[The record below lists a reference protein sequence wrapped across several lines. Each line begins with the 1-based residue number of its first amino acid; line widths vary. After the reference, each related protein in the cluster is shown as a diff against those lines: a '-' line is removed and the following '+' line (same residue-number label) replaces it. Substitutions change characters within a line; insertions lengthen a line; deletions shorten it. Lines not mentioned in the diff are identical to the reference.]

1 MNSSESSPRPR
12 RRPEP
17 EPEPEPELPPTP
29 SGPSPLAF
37 IPFDPIRILIALS
50 RGWYWILLSGLVL
63 AGPLGALAWIR
74 SRTSYSASVQL
85 IRRELPNSFRVT
97 EIGEAFKPRQL
108 SVASVVSIMR
118 SPSLLARVGAEAK
131 PRIAAPALLESL
143 TISPEKGT
151 DLISVTLA
159 SDRGRVPTVELL
171 NRYAREVVDLT
182 SSLQQQEAAELD
194 RFLRDQLAR
203 TDSEFAAVGAELT
216 AFSKETSFYNE
227 EKEVE
232 AYLRDLGN
240 IETQVQANRV
250 ETETIRFRIS
260 GIEKELARQS
270 PTLLQLAAA
279 RNELKT
285 LLLRYTESN
294 PIVREQQLR
303 IQSLAAEAQ
312 VATNAA
318 SDFQPG
324 ANTVAN
330 SLFVDLVTLRAQL
343 EALLRQADPL
353 GERKTNVQN
362 RLTALPEK
370 ALRYARLRA
379 RQQSLESARAL
390 LAGRQRE
397 AQLFAENSPGYYR
410 LFAPATPDDVT
421 VSSRGRKVV
430 IMAIAGLILG
440 CVLGAVVLGVR
451 ESLDSR
457 LVSPGDMRR
466 TLGAPTLAQLGNLNA
481 MSPEELVIWRFR
493 TWSALSSATGDPR
506 TQSLTAGLTSGLPG
520 EGRSTWLKLIEEAAS
535 ERGLKTLTVSH
546 QPPPEGAIETM
557 ELARALG
564 NPEAVAE
571 RLEGS
576 QAVRLALVSGK
587 DWIWTPERR
596 AQWVKATDLWASL
609 PKVAFLAELPPAD
622 RLETWILAE
631 ALPQVFWVCRSG
643 RTSQDDVG
651 ETATTLQSGT
661 AQIGGVLAN
670 EVPDVFFRWP
680 DLGRFGLMLALG
692 AGLGFLSALPVTAA
706 EPPAPKSPATTN
718 AFLSAMAQGPR
729 LAGWQEHLTLGAGDQ
744 VNLSVYGH
752 KEMTRTEVAI
762 GPDGRLSYLQAQ
774 GIQAAGLTIDELR
787 ETLSRELSAYYRNAR
802 VIVTPSSFRSKKYFL
817 MGTVIDRGAFP
828 LDRPM
833 TIIEAIARA
842 RGIATGLLEQNT
854 VEIADLPRAF
864 LIRNQKRVPVDFV
877 RLFRHGDLSQNIQ
890 IEPGD
895 YIYFPSS
902 VLNEVYV
909 LGSVMSPGTV
919 GVTDQS
925 SLVGILTTRGGFT
938 LKAYRQKVL
947 VVRGSLSQ
955 PETFVVNVADVLR
968 GTAPDFPL
976 QPKDIVYVADRP
988 WARAED
994 LLDMAITAFA
1004 TTAVNVWA
1012 GQNIGP
1018 FITTPI
1024 IPSVK

>member
-1 MNSSESSPRPR
+1 MNPSEPSPPPPR
-12 RRPEP
+12 RREPEP
-17 EPEPEPELPPTP
+17 EPEPEPPPPP

-37 IPFDPIRILIALS
+37 IPFDPIRILIALT
-50 RGWYWILLSGLVL
+50 RGWYWILLSGLLL
-63 AGPLGALAWIR
+63 AGPLGALAWAR
-74 SRTSYSASVQL
+74 SRTSYTATVQL

-118 SPSLLARVGAEAK
+118 SPSLLARVGAEAR
-131 PRIAAPALLESL
+131 PRMNAPALLQQL
-143 TISPEKGT
+143 TITPEKNT

-159 SDRGRVPTVELL
+159 TDRGPTPTIDLL

-194 RFLRDQLAR
+194 RFLRDQIAR

-216 AFSKETSFYNE
+216 AFSRETGFYNE

-240 IETQVQANRV
+240 IESQVQANRV
-250 ETETIRFRIS
+250 ETETIQFRIG

-270 PTLLQLAAA
+270 PSLLQLAAA
-279 RNELKT
+279 KNELKS

-294 PIVREQQLR
+294 PIVQEQQFR
-303 IQSLAAEAQ
+303 IRSLEAEAQ
-312 VATNAA
+312 ATTNAA

-379 RQQSLESARAL
+379 RQQSLESARSL

-410 LFAPATPDDVT
+410 LFAPATPDDIT

-430 IMAIAGLILG
+430 MFALAGLVLG
-440 CVLGAVVLGVR
+440 CGLGAGGLGIR

-466 TLGAPTLAQLGNLNA
+466 ALGAPTLAQLGNLSA
-481 MSPEELVIWRFR
+481 MSREELVVWRFR
-493 TWSALSSATGDPR
+493 TWSTLSSANGNAGN
-506 TQSLTAGLTSGLPG
+506 QSLTAGLTSGLPG
-520 EGRSTWLKLIEEAAS
+520 EGRSTWLGLIEQAAS
-535 ERGLKTLTVSH
+535 ERGLRTLTVSH
-546 QPPPEGAIETM
+546 QRPADPSVHTL
-557 ELARALG
+557 ELARALE
-564 NPEAVAE
+564 NPGEVTQ
-571 RLEGS
+571 RLEASG
-576 QAVRLALVSGK
+576 ALRLALISGP
-587 DWIWTPERR
+587 DWVWTPERR
-596 AQWVKATDLWASL
+596 AQWVEAITRWSSISRL
-609 PKVAFLAELPPAD
+609 AFLAELPPAD
-622 RLETWILAE
+622 RLETWLLAE

-643 RTSQDDVG
+643 RTTQEDVG
-651 ETATTLQSGT
+651 EAATTLQSGT
-661 AQIGGVLAN
+661 AQLGGIFAN
-670 EVPDVFFRWP
+670 EIPEVFFRWP
-680 DLGRFGLMLALG
+680 DLGRFGLALALG
-692 AGLGFLSALPVTAA
+692 AGLGLLTTVRTTAA
-706 EPPAPKSPATTN
+706 EPSVPDGASTNN
-718 AFLSAMAQGPR
+718 AFLSAMARGPH
-729 LAGWQEHLTLGAGDQ
+729 LAGWQERLTLGAGDQ
-744 VNLSVYGH
+744 VNLAVYGH

-787 ETLSRELSAYYRNAR
+787 DTLSRELSAYYRNAR

-925 SLVGILTTRGGFT
+925 SLVGVLTIRGGFT

-955 PETFVVNVADVLR
+955 PETFVINVADVLR

-976 QPKDIVYVADRP
+976 MPKDIVYVADRP

-1024 IPSVK
+1024 IPSIK